1 MAMAVGSGSSL
12 NSDINITPFI
22 DVLLVLLVIFM
33 ITVAVFRKVLD
44 IQVPVETKGPSKPDP
59 NQIILEIK
67 ADGSM
72 AINTQPVESSALGQ
86 RLYEIYSVRPD
97 KLLFIK
103 ADDARPYQEVI
114 QAIDVARGA
123 GVQVFGLAPST
134 TAAAAAGAKAGG

>member
-1 MAMAVGSGSSL
+1 MSMATSSSSSL
-12 NSDINITPFI
+12 SSDINITPFI

-33 ITVAVFRKVLD
+33 ITVAIYRKVLD
-44 IQVPVETKGPSKPDP
+44 IQVPIETQGPSKPDP

-72 AINTQPVESSALGQ
+72 AINTQAVDSSALGQ

-103 ADDARPYQEVI
+103 ADDSRPYQQVI
-114 QAIDVARGA
+114 RAIDVARGA

-134 TAAAAAGAKAGG
+134 AAAAAKAGG

>member
-1 MAMAVGSGSSL
+1 MSMDTGGGGSAMKSEP
-12 NSDINITPFI
+12 NITPFI

-33 ITVAVFRKVLD
+33 ITVSTSRRVLD
-44 IQVPVETKGPSKPDP
+44 IQVPVQNKGPTKPDP

-72 AINTQPVESSALGQ
+72 AINTQPVDTAALGQ

-97 KLLFIK
+97 KLLFLK
-103 ADDARPYQEVI
+103 ADDSRPYQDVI
-114 QAIDVARGA
+114 RAIDVARGA

-134 TAAAAAGAKAGG
+134 AAAAKAAGG

>member
-1 MAMAVGSGSSL
+1 MAMATGSGSSL

-44 IQVPVETKGPSKPDP
+44 IQVPVETKGPTKPDP

-72 AINTQPVESSALGQ
+72 AINTQPVDTAALGQ

-103 ADDARPYQEVI
+103 ADDSRPYQDVI
-114 QAIDVARGA
+114 RAIDVARGA

-134 TAAAAAGAKAGG
+134 AAAAPAKAGG